1 MYGLLASGD
10 SMRKQIF
17 APLLVVL
24 LAACAPAAPADYPR
38 AASADGRWSV
48 AVGFPVYESLDTCAD
63 DPSVES
69 AITSADMPTSH
80 LAVRLH
86 AGSSEADAVRV
97 AECVD
102 HALITSGE
110 ITIFPPR
117 I

>member
-1 MYGLLASGD
+1 
-10 SMRKQIF
+10 MRKQMF
-17 APLLVVL
+17 TALLVVL
-24 LAACAPAAPADYPR
+24 LAACAPVAPADYPR
-38 AASADGRWSV
+38 VALADGRWGV
-48 AVGFPVYESLDTCAD
+48 AVSFPVYEFLDTCED

-69 AITSADMPTSH
+69 AIISADMPTSH

-102 HALITSGE
+102 HALTSGE
-110 ITIFPPR
+110 ITIFSPG